1 MLYKLA
7 HDDDKEMALRSIL
20 ALGLISQ
27 GSNNSRIGGLLKNL
41 GIYYEEE
48 NDYCFVIRIALGL
61 LYSGKGLVGIN
72 QYFSEGFLYN
82 KTGMAGLFIIFISM
96 LSMEKFLSENHYYLF
111 YLALAVYPKFLFILD
126 EKLENIKVDVR
137 VG

>member
-1 MLYKLA
+1 
-7 HDDDKEMALRSIL
+7 MALRSIL
-20 ALGLISQ
+20 ALGLISA

-48 NDYCFVIRIALGL
+48 NDYCFIIRIALGL

-96 LSMEKFLSENHYYLF
+96 LSMEKF
-111 YLALAVYPKFLFILD
+111 IT
-126 EKLENIKVDVR
+126 
-137 VG
+137 